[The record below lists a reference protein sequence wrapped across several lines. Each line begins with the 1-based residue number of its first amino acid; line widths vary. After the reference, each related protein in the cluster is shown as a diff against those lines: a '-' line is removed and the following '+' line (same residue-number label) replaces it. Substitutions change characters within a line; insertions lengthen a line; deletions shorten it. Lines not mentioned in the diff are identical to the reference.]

1 MPSEND
7 VGREFMIPNVVVTKT
22 RDTVFIFSGPDFS
35 SGGGAP
41 VGSRWNGVRGEE
53 GWPKGN
59 LKTS

>member
-1 MPSEND
+1 
-7 VGREFMIPNVVVTKT
+7 MIPNVVVTET
-22 RDTVFIFSGPDFS
+22 RDTVFLFSGPDFS